1 MNFSLVRPWPHL
13 KVTAKAESFSSD
25 DPRIKPSPFADLR
38 ILAIRADEPTVGKF
52 LFGRRHRLLIDLHRS
67 RSPAKFHTRL
77 DCVVDKQ
84 LMQLYAAHRKARCAR
99 KIRACGMFLV
109 HKPDSTECKGV
120 FRWQA
125 DAEHPA
131 ASNTVGQEPR
141 PAELVNRGRS
151 GTKTNGS

>member
-25 DPRIKPSPFADLR
+25 DPRIKPRPFSDLR
-38 ILAIRADEPTVGKF
+38 ILAIRADEPPVGKF

-67 RSPAKFHTRL
+67 RSPAEFHTRL

-99 KIRACGMFLV
+99 KFRPCGMFLV

-120 FRWQA
+120 FRRQA
-125 DAEHPA
+125 DAEHSEG
-131 ASNTVGQEPR
+131 SNTLGQN
-141 PAELVNRGRS
+141 ALSAGLVDRGRS
-151 GTKTNGS
+151 GIQNNCS